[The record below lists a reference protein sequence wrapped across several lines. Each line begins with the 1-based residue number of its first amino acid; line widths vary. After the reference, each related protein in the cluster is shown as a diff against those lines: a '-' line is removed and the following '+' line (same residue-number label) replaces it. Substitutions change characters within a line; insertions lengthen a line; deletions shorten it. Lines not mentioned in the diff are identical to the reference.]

1 MLRFL
6 DTRGGVSILV
16 GVKRV
21 FPAIAIAVLL
31 LPGCK
36 SEQPV
41 PGAESAGQ
49 LPPMDNEV
57 VATVRGE
64 AVTLKDLQPVLLQ
77 AYGLNV
83 LLAIVQRDLAKHE
96 AAQLHIVV
104 TPQDVDQE
112 RTLTLVALKKAAL
125 RMQDVA
131 ATTQPDEEDLNA
143 QETQQLL
150 DQVLAQQRMSR
161 AEFDIVME
169 TNAYLRKMAEPQVTA
184 QMTEQAVRNQFNVTY
199 GEKVL
204 VHYIVCG
211 NMEEVAQVRRELAAG
226 KSFEDVARARSR
238 DRASAATGGE
248 LPPFTLQDNRF
259 PPEFRQ
265 VAFLLKKGQVSDPVQ
280 IKQYIYIVKLVDRIP
295 PEHAK
300 FEDYRDAVR
309 RDLYQQSVQ
318 AAMAVMRQRL
328 GQMALESLSNKDPV
342 LREQWEERVARKDGQ
357 IRDMQEIRHH
367 LDREHAPPTTLPAF
381 EAPGGPAAPPATQ
394 PATAP

>member
-1 MLRFL
+1 
-6 DTRGGVSILV
+6 
-16 GVKRV
+16 
-21 FPAIAIAVLL
+21 
-31 LPGCK
+31 
-36 SEQPV
+36 
-41 PGAESAGQ
+41 
-49 LPPMDNEV
+49 
-57 VATVRGE
+57 
-64 AVTLKDLQPVLLQ
+64 
-77 AYGLNV
+77 
-83 LLAIVQRDLAKHE
+83 
-96 AAQLHIVV
+96 
-104 TPQDVDQE
+104 
-112 RTLTLVALKKAAL
+112 
-125 RMQDVA
+125 
-131 ATTQPDEEDLNA
+131 
-143 QETQQLL
+143 
-150 DQVLAQQRMSR
+150 
-161 AEFDIVME
+161 
-169 TNAYLRKMAEPQVTA
+169 
-184 QMTEQAVRNQFNVTY
+184 MTEQAVRNQFNVTY

-328 GQMALESLSNKDPV
+328 GQMALESLSIKDPV